1 MDAPFEYPMF
11 TCQLTRARPYQV
23 MIHLDTLR
31 NKLLSVELALSVFS
45 MTFGF
50 GGLVSGVFGMNMPI
64 PVFNP
69 DASPLWFLGVVI
81 FVLLFILVVSA
92 LVLNQLRRRGL
103 YSFR

>member
-1 MDAPFEYPMF
+1 
-11 TCQLTRARPYQV
+11 

-50 GGLVSGVFGMNMPI
+50 GGLVAGVFGMNLEI
-64 PVFNP
+64 PLFEP
-69 DASPLWFLGVVI
+69 DASPYWFLAVVL
-81 FVLLFILVVSA
+81 FVLLFIIIVSA
-92 LVLNQLRRRGL
+92 SVLLQLRRRGL